1 MSKTAVIYWSGT
13 GNTEAMAT
21 AIFEG
26 AKEVNSETKMF
37 TVSEISAAEAS
48 EYDTLILG
56 CPAMG
61 AEVLEE
67 SEFEPFFTE
76 LESKHNG
83 KNVALFG
90 SYGWG
95 DGEWMRNWE
104 ERTVSSGAKLVNGEG
119 LMINEAPDDDGLEQC
134 KLLGK
139 TAVQL

>member
-13 GNTEAMAT
+13 GNTEAMAQ
-21 AIFEG
+21 AVLEG
-26 AKEVNSETKMF
+26 AKNKNPD
-37 TVSEISAAEAS
+37 TVFFSVSDISADEAAS
-48 EYDTLILG
+48 YDTLILG

-76 LESKHNG
+76 LEANLSG

-95 DGEWMRNWE
+95 DGEWMREWE
-104 ERTVSSGAKLVNGEG
+104 KRVTDAGGTLVDGQG
-119 LMINEAPDDDGLEQC
+119 LIVNDAPDDAALDEC
-134 KLLGK
+134 RALGE
-139 TAVQL
+139 AAAE